1 MQDDPD
7 WPEAATILAHDP
19 QVRRGCGRPADLP
32 DLAVHLRDPT
42 SRCARPSPAGPGRRS
57 TRRVGNPTTAVF
69 EDKLARLEGAEAARG
84 FASGMAAISGA
95 VLSQVQSGDRV
106 VCVRHVYPDA
116 YRFFEVL
123 LPRMGVRGRLCRR
136 PRSRRHGARA
146 GRRARALS
154 GEPDQLGVRGP
165 GHRAGSPRWPGA
177 KVSTT
182 IVDNSWASPIFQR
195 PLAHG
200 ADLVAALGLEI
211 SGRPQRHGGRRGRR
225 LGRADRQHQPDRAA
239 LSRRQAG
246 AVRGLAAGA
255 RHAHAASCGCGRHE
269 RSAIAVATAL
279 REHPAVVARAA
290 SGARRHGRRPSAHR
304 QLGPVQHRARR
315 RASTCRASAMRCACS
330 SSGVSWGGHESL
342 VMPAAVVHEQA
353 AAGPNSAIDFG
364 VGPRIVR
371 LHVGLEAT
379 QDLIDD
385 LTRAL
390 AAAQGL
396 RTREARET
404 SMKRLIVGTAHG
416 RGPARRPGAART
428 PRCSSPR

>member
-19 QVRRGCGRPADLP
+19 RFSEG
-32 DLAVHLRDPT
+32 AVVPPVYQT
-42 SRCARPSPAGPGRRS
+42 SLFTFESYQQMRATFAGQTGQAVYS
-57 TRRVGNPTTAVF
+57 RVGNPTTAVF

-95 VLSQVQSGDRV
+95 VLSQVQSGDRL

-123 LPRMGVRGRLCRR
+123 LPRMGVRVDYVDGRDPDAVASALV
-136 PRSRRHGARA
+136 GARVLYLESPTSWVFEVQDLA
-146 GRRARALS
+146 RLTALARR
-154 GEPDQLGVRGP
+154 EGV
-165 GHRAGSPRWPGA
+165 
-177 KVSTT
+177 TT

-200 ADLVAALGLEI
+200 ADLVLHSASKYLGGHSDTVAGVVAGSAELIGRINRIVLPYLGAKLAPFEAWLLVRGMRTLEI
-211 SGRPQRHGGRRGRR
+211 RM
-225 LGRADRQHQPDRAA
+225 RA
-239 LSRRQAG
+239 
-246 AVRGLAAGA
+246 
-255 RHAHAASCGCGRHE
+255 HE
-269 RSAIAVATAL
+269 RSAIAVATAM
-279 REHPAVVARAA
+279 REHPAILRVLHPALDGTVDGTQLTGS
-290 SGARRHGRRPSAHR
+290 SGLFSLELDGDIDVPRFCDALR
-304 QLGPVQHRARR
+304 LFKL
-315 RASTCRASAMRCACS
+315 
-330 SSGVSWGGHESL
+330 GVSWGGHESL

-379 QDLIDD
+379 GDLIDD

-390 AAAQGL
+390 AAA
-396 RTREARET
+396 RT
-404 SMKRLIVGTAHG
+404 
-416 RGPARRPGAART
+416 
-428 PRCSSPR
+428 